1 VIAPIAEFLY
11 SREQFNHRTRKALT
25 VSTDCTAG
33 WPLRVSSTRCGPWY
47 LLTVTWRP
55 RIVVDA
61 EKPVAI
67 MEFEMSHPSA
77 EDALETGKREVTS
90 ALSNAHGLKAP
101 IAFVAW
107 VDP

>member
-1 VIAPIAEFLY
+1 M
-11 SREQFNHRTRKALT
+11 R
-25 VSTDCTAG
+25 
-33 WPLRVSSTRCGPWY
+33 LRSTRCEPWY

-55 RIVVDA
+55 CIVVDA

-90 ALSNAHGLKAP
+90 ALSNAHGLRAP
-101 IAFVAW
+101 IAFVVAW

>member
-1 VIAPIAEFLY
+1 
-11 SREQFNHRTRKALT
+11 
-25 VSTDCTAG
+25 
-33 WPLRVSSTRCGPWY
+33 
-47 LLTVTWRP
+47 
-55 RIVVDA
+55 
-61 EKPVAI
+61 

-90 ALSNAHGLKAP
+90 ALSKPHGLKAP

>member
-1 VIAPIAEFLY
+1 MRL
-11 SREQFNHRTRKALT
+11 
-25 VSTDCTAG
+25 
-33 WPLRVSSTRCGPWY
+33 WSTRCGP
-47 LLTVTWRP
+47 LVPADRQLASMQDDR
-55 RIVVDA
+55 A

-90 ALSNAHGLKAP
+90 ALSNAHGLRAP
-101 IAFVAW
+101 IAFVVAW